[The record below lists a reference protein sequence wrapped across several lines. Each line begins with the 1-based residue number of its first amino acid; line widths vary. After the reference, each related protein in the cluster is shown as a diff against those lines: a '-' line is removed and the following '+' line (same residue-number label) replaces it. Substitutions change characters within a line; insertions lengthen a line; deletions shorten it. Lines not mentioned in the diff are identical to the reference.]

1 MSNIYLFDVDG
12 TLTPAKSKI
21 TPSFKKQ
28 FKSWMKDK
36 EVYIVSGGTFMRIVD
51 QLGLEIAEMTQ
62 GVFSCMGNMFHQR
75 REQINESGYSE
86 WDIIY
91 ENKFKGAKNLIRS
104 LNSYAAKSD
113 FPIKTGTHW
122 EKRPGMMNFSIVGVN
137 ATTIQRQKFKEWEGD
152 FGERK
157 RIVKKLSEKYPE
169 LDFVIG
175 GAVSIDIFDK
185 GNDKSQ
191 VIPRYFAEALEHN
204 QIHFVGDRIP
214 APGND
219 HTLALALR
227 QHPNGAAYE
236 VETWEDTAEL
246 LKTEAFA
253 QILIKTTIYSV
264 GV

>member
-1 MSNIYLFDVDG
+1 MSDIYLFDVDG

-21 TPSFKKQ
+21 TPPFKKQ
-28 FKSWMKDK
+28 FKSWMKNK
-36 EVYIVSGGTFMRIVD
+36 EVYIVSGGSFIRIVD
-51 QLGLEIAEMTQ
+51 QLGLETVEMTQ
-62 GVFSCMGNMFHQR
+62 GIFSCMGNMFYQMR
-75 REQINESGYSE
+75 DQINENGYSE
-86 WDIIY
+86 WDIVY
-91 ENKFKGAKNLIRS
+91 ENEFVSAKNLIRS
-104 LNSYAAKSD
+104 LSSYVAKSD
-113 FPIKTGTHW
+113 FPIKTGTHV
-122 EKRPGMMNFSIVGVN
+122 EKRPGMMNFSIVGVD
-137 ATTIQRQKFKEWEGD
+137 ATPEQRQKFKEWDGD

-157 RIVKKLSEKYPE
+157 RIVEKLNKKYPE
-169 LDFVIG
+169 IDFVIG

-204 QIHFVGDRIP
+204 EIHFVGDRSP

-219 HTLALALR
+219 HTLAQALR

-253 QILIKTTIYSV
+253 
-264 GV
+264 